1 MDDPAANLSLQKQAI
16 DAALNCKWQEAAQI
30 NQKLNLLDPENIPC
44 LNRLAKALTE
54 LGQYTQAKKIYNE
67 VLKLDPYNPIAAKN
81 LKRISGLK
89 DDAPHH
95 DSSELPQK
103 LSAALFLQEPGVTK
117 IVNLIKVAEP
127 QKLSSLTTGM
137 TVNVVPKNRG
147 IVINA
152 LDNSYLGVLPDD
164 ISHQLLKLIKGG
176 NKYQAVIKSI
186 KSNGLTV
193 LIRETYRSRRFKNQP
208 SFLDDSQISS
218 FTDHISLPSEGLDES
233 SSDSEEAES

>member
-1 MDDPAANLSLQKQAI
+1 MDDASANLSLLQKLAI
-16 DAALNCKWQEAAQI
+16 DAALNCKWEEAAQI
-30 NQKLNLLDPENIPC
+30 NQKLKTLDPENIPC

-54 LGQYTQAKKIYNE
+54 LGSYNEAKKIYNE

-81 LKRISGLK
+81 LKRITGLK
-89 DDAPHH
+89 DDAPHQN
-95 DSSELPQK
+95 SELPQK

-117 IVNLIKVAEP
+117 IINLIKVAEP

-152 LDNSYLGVLPDD
+152 LDNCYLGVLPDD

-218 FTDHISLPSEGLDES
+218 YSDHISLPADGLDDSILE
-233 SSDSEEAES
+233 SEEADA